1 MKKLI
6 LISILFLLNACA
18 TYTLVEKEEKVE
30 VNNLYAFKS
39 KLALS
44 EIRMTQG
51 SKLRVFTNN
60 GQGLESFFF
69 STDVYP
75 GTPLSKISG
84 KELKKYRK
92 DMNNI
97 DFVEFITSSLVDYG
111 MINGK
116 LVDVSE
122 VDTDVGKFRRFFV
135 IFQDKTEGLNYK
147 SIIDRHENLEILRVH
162 GFIAPEKYYYDKYIA
177 DYNYMV
183 ESLIKIN

>member
-6 LISILFLLNACA
+6 LVSTLFLLNACA
-18 TYTLVEKEEKVE
+18 TYTLVEKEERVE

-51 SKLRVFTNN
+51 SKLRLFTNN

-69 STDVYP
+69 STDIYP

-97 DFVEFITSSLVDYG
+97 DFVEFITSSLADYG

-135 IFQDKTEGLNYK
+135 SFQDKTEGLNYK
-147 SIIDRHENLEILRVH
+147 SIIDRHENKEILRVH

-177 DYNYMV
+177 DYNYIV
-183 ESLIKIN
+183 ENLIKLN